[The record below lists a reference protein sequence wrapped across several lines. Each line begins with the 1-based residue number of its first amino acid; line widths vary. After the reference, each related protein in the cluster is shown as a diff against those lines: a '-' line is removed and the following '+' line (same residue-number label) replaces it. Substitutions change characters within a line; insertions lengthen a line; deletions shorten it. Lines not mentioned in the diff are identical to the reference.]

1 MKQNKKIYTEKQR
14 IKELFTVANQLFS
27 AAKTLSEHHTAEI
40 KRNMVDAISFTK
52 TVANEDMAQLKSLQN
67 TSLAERVK
75 RMEGYQV
82 RVKTMLDVM
91 DGKPSDKHLKQ
102 ACTAL
107 ADWCKDTKNKPP
119 KPAVQLGQLTQVLVD
134 AGARAFKEGHKL
146 VHSAVDKAEKNLKK
160 PAKKE
165 NKQMKEPIVKKVAAK
180 KTAVKKTAVKKS
192 AVKKTAVKKSPV
204 NVNSSS

>member
-1 MKQNKKIYTEKQR
+1 MKQNNQMLSQEQR
-14 IKELFTVANQLFS
+14 TKELFTLANQLFS
-27 AAKTLSEHHTAEI
+27 AAKTLSQDHTAEI
-40 KRNMVDAISFTK
+40 KRNMVDAISFAR
-52 TVANEDMAQLKSLQN
+52 TVANEDIAQLKSLQN
-67 TSLAERVK
+67 ALLAERAK
-75 RMEGYQV
+75 RIASYQV

-107 ADWCKDTKNKPP
+107 ADWCKDTKNKPH

-180 KTAVKKTAVKKS
+180 KTAVKKTTVKKS